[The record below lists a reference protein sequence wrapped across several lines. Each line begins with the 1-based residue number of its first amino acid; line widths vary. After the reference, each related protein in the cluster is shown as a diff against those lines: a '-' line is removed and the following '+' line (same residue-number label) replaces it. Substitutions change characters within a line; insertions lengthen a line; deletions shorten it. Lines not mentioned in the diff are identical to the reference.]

1 MMFQKQLISLVC
13 LMSFLSLFCL
23 RLGKKDWKNMN
34 TGEVILCNTCLQD
47 LFYLKPCFAQ
57 AIRMFLLPKPYQS
70 VTENSGDTSLHD
82 ALVAA

>member
-1 MMFQKQLISLVC
+1 
-13 LMSFLSLFCL
+13 
-23 RLGKKDWKNMN
+23 MN